1 MKFIIIGLGNFG
13 SSLGVT
19 LCERGHEVI
28 GIDERE
34 SVVEEFKDKLTG
46 TVCLNSNEEAALR
59 SQPIKEV
66 DAVIVAIGEDWA
78 ASIQTT
84 ALLKTMGVKRVVG
97 RSLSHLHEIVLKGL
111 GIEEI
116 INPEDSAAQVIADHI
131 ISANVQQTFALS
143 NDVLINEI
151 SIPQMFVGQ
160 TVENIDIN
168 KNFGLKLV
176 AVKYLDKGTKLFG
189 SSHKVWKAIYDFSK
203 PYTFESGDH
212 IVVCGNKQQMEKLL
226 SLIK

>member
-34 SVVEEFKDKLTG
+34 TVVEELKDKLTAA
-46 TVCLNSNEEAALR
+46 VCLNSTEETALR

-84 ALLKTMGVKRVVG
+84 ALLKTMGAGRVVG

-111 GIEEI
+111 GIDEI

-160 TVENIDIN
+160 SVQNIDIN

-176 AVKYLDKGTKLFG
+176 AVKYIDKSNKLFAVK
-189 SSHKVWKAIYDFSK
+189 HKVWKAIYDFEE
-203 PYTFESGDH
+203 PYTFAEGDH